1 MSWKK
6 FFSQSPGSN
15 SPLSS
20 SPGIAHRNY
29 GSYLPEVY
37 SGHPNRIERY
47 YQYETMDSDSEVN
60 AALDILSEFCTQ
72 NQGKNNLPFQ
82 INYKE
87 KATDVEIKI
96 LESSLQKWCVI
107 NEFRKRAFRIFRS
120 ILKYGDQFFI
130 RDPETL
136 EWYWIDSTKVDKII
150 VNEAEGK
157 EPETYIIRDLNIS
170 KPSLQATQMTA
181 NNSGYS
187 VSGPGS
193 LAGSSFASSR
203 GGTATG
209 SSQGGRFSQLANQF
223 AVKAEHVIH
232 LSLSEGLDANWPFGN
247 SILEYIFKVYKQK
260 ELLEDAVII
269 YRVQRAPER
278 RVFYIDVGNMP
289 TNLAMSFVERV
300 KNEIWQR
307 RLPSLSGGGSNVID
321 AGYNPLCLDLDT
333 KIPLLDGRTLTL
345 NQLITEFD
353 QGKENWTYSCNPETG
368 AVVPGLINW
377 AGLTRKNAEVLK
389 ITFDNG
395 KELICTP
402 DHKIPVFGKGFVEA
416 KDLTETDSLISF
428 ITKLDKISKNSNEYE
443 KIWDH
448 ESKSWKFTHRL
459 VANFFKDRS
468 KHQEFTYLTE
478 YKSEAKQTIH
488 HKDHNRFNN
497 DPRNLTFMNK
507 TDHILYH
514 SAQKKDFWKNMS
526 DEYRTDISSKISN
539 TLVEHWKNMSDQE
552 RLTALWNIRAA
563 QKKAVFLRQN
573 DPEVAASYKKNA
585 GKARRQ
591 YIENNPEFKTKL
603 IKNLD
608 KRVKIKNQKINF
620 TFKMLQLVVE
630 KVRNGNINKNDVIK
644 LCNSD
649 NKLLEL
655 LQINN
660 SEPLD
665 YKNAQCKIDFNT
677 FGYSKL
683 NRLLKA
689 YNYKNWKTFVK
700 EVNNFN
706 HRIVKI
712 ESIPNRDV
720 GTITIDGTER
730 WHDYHTFAIDS
741 GIFVKNSINEDYFFP
756 QTSDGRGSK
765 VETLPGGSN
774 LGEID
779 DLKFFTNKLFRA
791 LRIPS
796 SYMPTGPDD
805 SGNVQNDGKV
815 GTALIQELRF
825 NKYCERLQNL
835 VSPVFDREFKLYLKS
850 IGINVDSS
858 LFEISFNEPMN
869 FAKYRQIELD
879 TAQASVYGSI
889 AQMPHISKR
898 FALERFLGLT
908 PEEIRRNEEL
918 WLEEND
924 SDKLENA
931 GANGADL
938 RNVGIT
944 AGGLEGDMNS
954 QMNPEMD
961 MGEQPGMT
969 PDMAVNVPNAPAGG
983 QGSPGGAGAPPG
995 GPAG

>member
-20 SPGIAHRNY
+20 SPGMAHRNY

-47 YQYETMDSDSEVN
+47 FQYETMDSDSEVN

-82 INYKE
+82 IDYKE

-170 KPSLQATQMTA
+170 KPSLQATQMTS

-203 GGTATG
+203 GGTAVG

-223 AVKAEHVIH
+223 SLKAEHVIH

-321 AGYNPLCLDLDT
+321 AGYNPL
-333 KIPLLDGRTLTL
+333 
-345 NQLITEFD
+345 
-353 QGKENWTYSCNPETG
+353 
-368 AVVPGLINW
+368 
-377 AGLTRKNAEVLK
+377 
-389 ITFDNG
+389 
-395 KELICTP
+395 
-402 DHKIPVFGKGFVEA
+402 
-416 KDLTETDSLISF
+416 
-428 ITKLDKISKNSNEYE
+428 
-443 KIWDH
+443 
-448 ESKSWKFTHRL
+448 
-459 VANFFKDRS
+459 
-468 KHQEFTYLTE
+468 
-478 YKSEAKQTIH
+478 
-488 HKDHNRFNN
+488 
-497 DPRNLTFMNK
+497 
-507 TDHILYH
+507 
-514 SAQKKDFWKNMS
+514 
-526 DEYRTDISSKISN
+526 
-539 TLVEHWKNMSDQE
+539 
-552 RLTALWNIRAA
+552 
-563 QKKAVFLRQN
+563 
-573 DPEVAASYKKNA
+573 
-585 GKARRQ
+585 
-591 YIENNPEFKTKL
+591 
-603 IKNLD
+603 
-608 KRVKIKNQKINF
+608 
-620 TFKMLQLVVE
+620 
-630 KVRNGNINKNDVIK
+630 
-644 LCNSD
+644 
-649 NKLLEL
+649 
-655 LQINN
+655 
-660 SEPLD
+660 
-665 YKNAQCKIDFNT
+665 
-677 FGYSKL
+677 
-683 NRLLKA
+683 
-689 YNYKNWKTFVK
+689 
-700 EVNNFN
+700 
-706 HRIVKI
+706 
-712 ESIPNRDV
+712 
-720 GTITIDGTER
+720 
-730 WHDYHTFAIDS
+730 
-741 GIFVKNSINEDYFFP
+741 SINEDYFFP

-850 IGINVDSS
+850 IGINIDSS

-879 TAQASVYGSI
+879 TAQASVYGSV

-898 FALERFLGLT
+898 FAMERFLGLT

-924 SDKLENA
+924 TDKLENA
-931 GANGADL
+931 GAIGADL
-938 RNVGIT
+938 RNVGVT

-969 PDMAVNVPNAPAGG
+969 TDMAGNIPNAPPGG
-983 QGSPGGAGAPPG
+983 QGAPGGAGAPPG
-995 GPAG
+995 GPTG

>member
-961 MGEQPGMT
+961 MGEQP
-969 PDMAVNVPNAPAGG
+969 VNVPNAPAGG

>member
-6 FFSQSPGSN
+6 YFSQSPGPKSAGN
-15 SPLSS
+15 
-20 SPGIAHRNY
+20 PGIAHRNY

-47 YQYETMDSDSEVN
+47 YQYESMDSDSEVN
-60 AALDILSEFCTQ
+60 SALDILTEFCTQ
-72 NQGKNNLPFQ
+72 NDNQNNLPFT

-96 LESSLQKWCVI
+96 LESTLQKWCKM
-107 NEFRKRAFRIFRS
+107 NQFKKRAFRLFRNT
-120 ILKYGDQFFI
+120 LKYGDQFFV
-130 RDPETL
+130 RDPETF
-136 EWYWIDSTKVDKII
+136 EWYWVDPTKVDKII
-150 VNEAEGK
+150 VNEADAK
-157 EPETYIIRDLNIS
+157 EPESYVIRDLNLN
-170 KPSLQATQMTA
+170 KPSLQATQQ
-181 NNSGYS
+181 NS
-187 VSGPGS
+187 SGPYNAPGTGPYSGS
-193 LAGSSFASSR
+193 AYTNIR
-203 GGTATG
+203 GGQFTG
-209 SSQGGRFSQLANQF
+209 PSNLGGRFDRSANQY

-247 SILEYIFKVYKQK
+247 SILEYIYKVYKQK

-289 TNLAMSFVERV
+289 TNLAMAFVERV

-307 RLPSLSGGGSNVID
+307 RLPSLSGGGTSVID

-345 NQLITEFD
+345 SQLIAEFD

-428 ITKLDKISKNSNEYE
+428 NTKLDKISKNSNEYE
-443 KIWDH
+443 KVWDH

-459 VANFFKDRS
+459 VANFFKDRA

-507 TDHILYH
+507 NDHILYH

-526 DEYRTDISSKISN
+526 DEYRTEISSKISN
-539 TLVEHWKNMSDQE
+539 TLVEHWENMSEQE
-552 RLTALWNIRAA
+552 RITALWNIRAA
-563 QKKAVFLRQN
+563 QKKSVFLRQN
-573 DPEVAASYKKNA
+573 DSEVAASYKKNA

-591 YIENNPEFKTKL
+591 YIENNSEFKAKL

-620 TFKMLQLVVE
+620 TFEMLQLVVE
-630 KVRNGNINKNDVIK
+630 KVRNSNINKNDVIK

-655 LQINN
+655 LKINN

-756 QTSDGRGSK
+756 QTAEGRGSK
-765 VETLPGGSN
+765 VETLPGGQN

-805 SGNVQNDGKV
+805 SGNTVNDGKV

-835 VSPVFDREFKLYLKS
+835 ISPVMDREFKLYLKFL
-850 IGINVDSS
+850 GINIDSS
-858 LFEISFNEPMN
+858 VFDLEFNEPMN
-869 FAKYRQIELD
+869 FAKYRQLELD
-879 TAQASVYGSI
+879 TAQSSVYANISQI
-889 AQMPHISKR
+889 PQISKR
-898 FALERFLGLT
+898 FGLKRFLGLT
-908 PEEIRRNEEL
+908 EDEIRQNEEM
-918 WLEEND
+918 WMEEND
-924 SDKLENA
+924 PDKLDQSNVV
-931 GANGADL
+931 GADL
-938 RNVGIT
+938 RNVGVTGGSIESDMETEAPPT
-944 AGGLEGDMNS
+944 AP
-954 QMNPEMD
+954 PE
-961 MGEQPGMT
+961 EIGMPT
-969 PDMAVNVPNAPAGG
+969 AELGAPIPTAVPT
-983 QGSPGGAGAPPG
+983 GGAGGGMG
-995 GPAG
+995 GPAGGMGV

>member
-6 FFSQSPGSN
+6 FFSTSPG
-15 SPLSS
+15 PKSS
-20 SPGIAHRNY
+20 GTPGIAHRNY

-47 YQYETMDSDSEVN
+47 YQYESMDTDSEVN
-60 AALDILSEFCTQ
+60 SALDILAEFCTQ
-72 NQGKNNLPFQ
+72 NDNQNNLPFK

-87 KATDVEIKI
+87 KATDVEINI
-96 LESSLQKWCVI
+96 LNSTLQKWCKM
-107 NEFRKRAFRIFRS
+107 NEFKKRTFRLFRNT
-120 ILKYGDQFFI
+120 LKYGDQFFI
-130 RDPETL
+130 RDPETF
-136 EWYWIDSTKVDKII
+136 EWYWIDPTKVDKII

-157 EPETYIIRDLNIS
+157 EPECYIIRDLNLNR
-170 KPSLQATQMTA
+170 PSLQATQQ
-181 NNSGYS
+181 NS
-187 VSGPGS
+187 SGTGNAPGNGPYT
-193 LAGSSFASSR
+193 GSAYTNIR
-203 GGTATG
+203 GGQFTG
-209 SSQGGRFSQLANQF
+209 SSSLGGRFDQSANQY

-247 SILEYIFKVYKQK
+247 SILEYIYKVYKQK

-289 TNLAMSFVERV
+289 TNLAMAFVERV

-307 RLPSLSGGGSNVID
+307 RLPSLSGGGTSVID

-333 KIPLLDGRTLTL
+333 TIPLLDGRTLTL

-573 DPEVAASYKKNA
+573 NPEVAASYKKNA

-591 YIENNPEFKTKL
+591 YIENNPEFKAKL

-712 ESIPNRDV
+712 EAIPNRDV

-756 QTSDGRGSK
+756 QTADGRGSK
-765 VETLPGGSN
+765 VETLPGGAN

-805 SGNVQNDGKV
+805 SGNTVNDGKV

-835 VSPVFDREFKLYLKS
+835 LSPVVDKEFKLYLKL
-850 IGINVDSS
+850 IGLNVDSS
-858 LFEISFNEPMN
+858 LFDIEFNEPMN
-869 FAKYRQIELD
+869 FAKYRQLELD
-879 TAQASVYGSI
+879 TAQSSVYANVVQI
-889 AQMPHISKR
+889 PHLSKR
-898 FALERFLGLT
+898 FGLKRFLGLT
-908 PEEIRRNEEL
+908 EEEIRENEEL
-918 WLEEND
+918 WMEEND
-924 SDKLENA
+924 PEKLDAANA
-931 GANGADL
+931 VGADL
-938 RNVGIT
+938 RSVGVTGGALESDIEAESPPAPPPEEIGAPT
-944 AGGLEGDMNS
+944 AELSAPIPTAPTAAPGG
-954 QMNPEMD
+954 
-961 MGEQPGMT
+961 
-969 PDMAVNVPNAPAGG
+969 
-983 QGSPGGAGAPPG
+983 PGGAPG
-995 GPAG
+995 GGIGV